1 MSCARVPLGSLVCVN
16 TSRKMEDGEACL
28 LDFSQP
34 YQHRLGLAGA
44 GAAERFIA
52 PAAHPSVEAAAGSPN
67 LTSPL
72 KNRIIIPSHA

>member
-34 YQHRLGLAGA
+34 YQHRLRLSRASARNANVGRAS
-44 GAAERFIA
+44 AARA
-52 PAAHPSVEAAAGSPN
+52 
-67 LTSPL
+67 
-72 KNRIIIPSHA
+72 